1 MDTSLDTTK
10 AGKNIRVVNLSS
22 VKEGTLDHLVA
33 ASQGSLMMNVAR

>member
-1 MDTSLDTTK
+1 MRSIDTSVDTTK

-33 ASQGSLMMNVAR
+33 